1 MSNTNDDFIQR
12 AIREEHEKGKKLQAD
27 FAQGV
32 GEMCGKVAGTKA
44 PEPRPQF
51 NPWGQPFTSPTIPI
65 YTDDVIE
72 KILTVYEWR
81 ALSKYIN
88 IYQLKSASENE
99 IHNIIDIL
107 NKLIQDGAF
116 INNEEE
122 K

>member
-1 MSNTNDDFIQR
+1 MNKANDDFIQ
-12 AIREEHEKGKKLQAD
+12 EEYEEGKKLRAD
-27 FAQGV
+27 FAEGV
-32 GEMCGKVAGTKA
+32 GEMYGKIAGTKA

-51 NPWGQPFTSPTIPI
+51 NPWGHPFTSPIPT
-65 YTDDVIE
+65 YTDGVIE
-72 KILTVYEWR
+72 KTLTVSEWH

-99 IHNIIDIL
+99 VHNIIDIL
-107 NKLIQDGAF
+107 NKLIQAGAF